1 MSERQ
6 ITAILPDESER
17 RVPAGTPIVEVLYG
31 PGRQVPPEVIAARMN
46 GKAVDL
52 TRPLT
57 EDAKIEEIRF
67 DEPEGQDI
75 YRHSSTHLMAHAVK
89 ALFPEAKVTIGP
101 AIEDGFYYDFDRDR
115 PFTPEDLERIEAK
128 MREIAAADYPV
139 QRLEWPKEEAQAFF
153 RQQGED
159 YKVEII
165 DEIEDPTVSCY
176 RQGPFVDLCLGPHVY
191 STGRIKAFKLLK
203 VAGAYWRGDERN
215 RMLQR
220 IYGTSWPSEELLQH
234 YLHRMEE
241 ARKRDHR
248 VLGRQL
254 DLFSLNETVGPGL
267 VLWHPKGA
275 MVRHVIETFWREEHL
290 RRGYQFVYTP
300 HIGRIQLWETSGHL
314 GWYKE
319 NMFAPMEMEGQHYMV
334 KPMNCPFH
342 IQVYQSKLRS
352 YRELP
357 VRLFELGT
365 VYRYERGGVLHGLL
379 RVRGLTQDDAHIFC
393 RPDQIKDE
401 VEGVLDL
408 VFYMMRSFGFEQY
421 KIDLS
426 LRDPKDR
433 TKYMGSDAVWEQ
445 AESALEETLQR
456 KELPYHR
463 AAGEANF
470 YGPKIDIQ
478 LVDAIGREWQM
489 STVQLDFQLPE
500 RFELTYM
507 GEDGQRHRT
516 VMIHRAILGAIERF
530 FGILIEHYAGAFP
543 VWLAPVQ
550 ARVMTITDRQRDY
563 AAQVSDRL
571 QAAGVRADA
580 DLRNEKI
587 SYKIREAQA
596 EKIPY
601 MLVVGDREVA
611 AGTVA
616 VRLRGG
622 KDLGALPVDAC
633 LARIRDEMGRKI

>member
-1 MSERQ
+1 
-6 ITAILPDESER
+6 
-17 RVPAGTPIVEVLYG
+17 
-31 PGRQVPPEVIAARMN
+31 
-46 GKAVDL
+46 
-52 TRPLT
+52 
-57 EDAKIEEIRF
+57 
-67 DEPEGQDI
+67 
-75 YRHSSTHLMAHAVK
+75 
-89 ALFPEAKVTIGP
+89 
-101 AIEDGFYYDFDRDR
+101 
-115 PFTPEDLERIEAK
+115 
-128 MREIAAADYPV
+128 V
-139 QRLEWPKEEAQAFF
+139 QRHEWP
-153 RQQGED
+153 RQQVQEYFQQRGED
-159 YKVEII
+159 YKTELLSEFEGDVF
-165 DEIEDPTVSCY
+165 SCY
-176 RQGPFVDLCLGPHVY
+176 QQGEFVDLCVGPHVP
-191 STGRIKAFKLLK
+191 STGCIKAIKLLK
-203 VAGAYWRGDERN
+203 VAGAYWRGDEHKQ
-215 RMLQR
+215 MLQR
-220 IYGTSWPSEELLQH
+220 IYGTSWPSEALLQE
-234 YLHRMEE
+234 YLHKQEE

-254 DLFSLNETVGPGL
+254 DLFSINDMVGPGL

-275 MVRHVIETFWREEHL
+275 MVRYQIENFWREEHL
-290 RRGYQFVYTP
+290 RRGYEFVYTP
-300 HIGRIQLWETSGHL
+300 HVGRIQLWETSGHL

-319 NMFAPMEMEGQHYMV
+319 NMFAAMEMEGQDYMA

-393 RPDQIKDE
+393 RADQINAE

-408 VFYMMRSFGFEQY
+408 VFFMMKSFGFEDY
-421 KIDLS
+421 NIDLS

-433 TKYMGSDAVWEQ
+433 AKYIGSDAVWEQ
-445 AESALEETLQR
+445 AERALETTLQR
-456 KELPYHR
+456 MDLPYTR
-463 AAGEANF
+463 AEGEANF
-470 YGPKIDIQ
+470 YGPKIDIK
-478 LVDAIGREWQM
+478 LVDAIGREWQLP
-489 STVQLDFQLPE
+489 TIQLDFQLPE
-500 RFELTYM
+500 RFELSYM

-516 VMIHRAILGAIERF
+516 VMIHRAILGSVERF

-563 AAQVSDRL
+563 ASQVGERL
-571 QAAGVRADA
+571 HAAGIRAET

-587 SYKIREAQA
+587 SYKIREAQT

-611 AGTVA
+611 AQAVA

-622 KDLGALPVDAC
+622 QDLGPLPVEEC
-633 LARIRDEMGRKI
+633 LARIRDEIDRKV